1 MTSSVRR
8 VRNETNEK
16 ITENRRAA
24 NGDENCVV
32 VVATYLLVHQL
43 FSLTENSARN
53 FRDWRLETVVG
64 KLGRRDGRRF
74 SRENSPVK

>member
-24 NGDENCVV
+24 NGDENFVV
-32 VVATYLLVHQL
+32 VVVTDELVQYI
-43 FSLTENSARN
+43 SCS
-53 FRDWRLETVVG
+53 V
-64 KLGRRDGRRF
+64 
-74 SRENSPVK
+74 